1 MDIKAQLKQIQ
12 DKVLYR
18 ELQPIQSVEKQYIYI
33 NDQSYINFTSNDY
46 LGIGQLE
53 YQPQNFLDFI
63 KTYSIH
69 LSSSRLV
76 SGNSVVYQQL
86 EQAIS
91 EHFNFEDALI
101 LIVVTMRIWRYL
113 IFLKII
119 MLLFFGSTESCQYN
133 RRY

>member
-12 DKVLYR
+12 DKGLYR
-18 ELQPIQSVEKQYIYI
+18 EFQPIQSVEKQYIYI

-46 LGIGQLE
+46 LGIGQVE

-86 EQAIS
+86 EQ
-91 EHFNFEDALI
+91 EMCNYLNFEDALI
-101 LIVVTMRIWRYL
+101 FNSGYDANLAVFN
-113 IFLKII
+113 IFKII
-119 MLLFFGSTESCQYN
+119 M
-133 RRY
+133 